1 MRSNDSTQ
9 KASDSMS
16 VCRANLRGADCKQCI
31 IEDMWNTGVG
41 TQYNDSL
48 ADHVQVPVFISISL
62 EISNIKCRH
71 MHANMHS
78 VYLIAFALVCDKLNI
93 ILSIIYFVFRDS
105 LMCSELR
112 DASLISYP

>member
-1 MRSNDSTQ
+1 
-9 KASDSMS
+9 MS
-16 VCRANLRGADCKQCI
+16 ACRANLRGADYKQYI
-31 IEDMWNTGVG
+31 TEDMWSTGVG
-41 TQYNDSL
+41 TQYSDSFTG
-48 ADHVQVPVFISISL
+48 HVQVPVFISSSL

-71 MHANMHS
+71 MHANMHI

-93 ILSIIYFVFRDS
+93 ILSISYFVFRDS